1 MVKECVM
8 GGEVLSFVGPSLYS
22 QVIKDPSLFIHFLC
36 LFTNYDNKGLILSIF
51 ECIISYRSLYSMTHT
66 AHSFLRKLTG
76 PPSHPQRHG
85 IHRSAAASSSLRN

>member
-36 LFTNYDNKGLILSIF
+36 LFTNYF
-51 ECIISYRSLYSMTHT
+51 RSLYSMTHT

-85 IHRSAAASSSLRN
+85 IHRSAAANCSLRN